1 LRERTVPPPSFI
13 PRPWEVGYRVAA
25 ECRSE
30 LGLEPARI
38 FSDVAEIAA
47 LFGGRRFEVAA
58 GRAPGLRAE
67 ACHGPG
73 APRIIVAGLPS
84 SQSRTFAMMR
94 AIGDVLAFEQ
104 DGRSPI
110 TDTYSYR
117 QGVGRAFA
125 VEMLA
130 PAETILQMARDGMT
144 LDEIASARNVS
155 ELAIWRHLEN
165 QRAQIA

>member
-1 LRERTVPPPSFI
+1 
-13 PRPWEVGYRVAA
+13 
-25 ECRSE
+25 
-30 LGLEPARI
+30 
-38 FSDVAEIAA
+38 
-47 LFGGRRFEVAA
+47 
-58 GRAPGLRAE
+58 
-67 ACHGPG
+67 
-73 APRIIVAGLPS
+73 
-84 SQSRTFAMMR
+84 MMR